1 MPLLRPFEYHSVHI
15 PIVPDSL
22 VDLLD
27 APVPFIVGLTSAP
40 SKQNY
45 SKDNKEFV
53 VVDLDNDKITAK
65 DTLCQLPQLKE
76 LYAHRTD
83 HFTPC
88 WTHLTL
94 SNLAV
99 TVVVMMSGARS

>member
-1 MPLLRPFEYHSVHI
+1 VHI

-53 VVDLDNDKITAK
+53 VVDLDNDKITTK

-83 HFTPC
+83 HITPAAPHGK
-88 WTHLTL
+88 HLMTML
-94 SNLAV
+94 DPIS
-99 TVVVMMSGARS
+99 R